1 MFYSDIDN
9 QDARNGEKS
18 GSSITLTAPPK
29 RTGSDSSEEEK
40 DGTGRIRVGR
50 EYQAVLPSYIPP
62 SERRAE
68 QTAERA
74 LLVWSPSVEE
84 DAKLDKFTKTAKYR
98 YGYNT
103 EQALGML
110 FWHKHNMDRAL
121 QDLANFTP
129 YPDEWS
135 VEDKALFELAFK
147 LHGKSQQRF
156 QRIQEMLPEKSI
168 ATLVK
173 YYYSWKMTSSST
185 QTSLMV
191 RQAKKLSVVREE
203 VLTGEENCNEPVND
217 SDMVEVTDPADETSI
232 HTNEEEWRQV
242 PSQEQLT
249 ASQGKEPQ
257 ARRPGSFS
265 QQPTWAGRGDSGG
278 FGQRN
283 SQLQAVGAEKIT
295 SYRTEQPDDLLC
307 ARWTGQ

>member
-1 MFYSDIDN
+1 
-9 QDARNGEKS
+9 
-18 GSSITLTAPPK
+18 
-29 RTGSDSSEEEK
+29 
-40 DGTGRIRVGR
+40 
-50 EYQAVLPSYIPP
+50 
-62 SERRAE
+62 
-68 QTAERA
+68 
-74 LLVWSPSVEE
+74 
-84 DAKLDKFTKTAKYR
+84 
-98 YGYNT
+98 
-103 EQALGML
+103 ML
-110 FWHKHNMDRAL
+110 FWHKHDMDRAL
-121 QDLANFTP
+121 QDLSNFTP

-135 VEDKALFELAFK
+135 VEDKVLFEEAFK
-147 LHGKSQQRF
+147 FHGKTQQRF
-156 QRIQEMLPEKSI
+156 HRIQQMLPERSI
-168 ATLVK
+168 ATLIK
-173 YYYSWKMTSSST
+173 YYYSLASGHSASSWKKTSSS
-185 QTSLMV
+185 SHS
-191 RQAKKLSVVREE
+191 RQARQLTVVREE
-203 VLTGEENCNEPVND
+203 VHSGEENCNEPVND
-217 SDMVEVTDPADETSI
+217 SDMVEVTDTADETSI

>member
-1 MFYSDIDN
+1 MFNPDIDSE
-9 QDARNGEKS
+9 DARNGGKT
-18 GSSITLTAPPK
+18 ITLTGPTK
-29 RTGSDSSEEEK
+29 KTGSDSFEEEK

-74 LLVWSPSVEE
+74 LVVWSPSSVEE
-84 DAKLDKFTKTAKYR
+84 DAKLDKFIKTAKYR
-98 YGYNT
+98 YGYNA

-156 QRIQEMLPEKSI
+156 HRIQEMLPEKSI

-185 QTSLMV
+185 QTNLMV
-191 RQAKKLSVVREE
+191 REARKLSVVREE
-203 VLTGEENCNEPVND
+203 VLNGEENCNEPVND

-283 SQLQAVGAEKIT
+283 SQLQAVGAETIT
-295 SYRTEQPDDLLC
+295 SYRTEQPEDLLC

>member
-1 MFYSDIDN
+1 MYIPDIESEN
-9 QDARNGEKS
+9 ASNGGKS
-18 GSSITLTAPPK
+18 GSTITLTGPTR

-62 SERRAE
+62 RERKAE

-84 DAKLDKFTKTAKYR
+84 DTKLDKFTKTAKYR
-98 YGYNT
+98 YGYND

-191 RQAKKLSVVREE
+191 RQARKLSVVREE
-203 VLTGEENCNEPVND
+203 VLT
-217 SDMVEVTDPADETSI
+217 DETSI

-257 ARRPGSFS
+257 ARRPGSFI

-283 SQLQAVGAEKIT
+283 SQLQAVGAEKST
-295 SYRTEQPDDLLC
+295 SYRTEQPEDLLC